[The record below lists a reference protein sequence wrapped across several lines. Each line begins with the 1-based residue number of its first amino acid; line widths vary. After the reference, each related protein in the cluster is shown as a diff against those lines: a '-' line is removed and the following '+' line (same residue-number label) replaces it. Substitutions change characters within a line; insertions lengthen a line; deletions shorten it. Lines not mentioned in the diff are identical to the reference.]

1 MYNRLRELVP
11 AARGCQEA
19 KFAQPYVLIR
29 VIASVILVVES
40 TVVESVGKAL
50 ASVEEALISV
60 KQTFGP
66 SGGGGGGHV
75 DKTANATVVAAAV
88 PPTPPPVRSVRV
100 KTESSLASVNITGT
114 NGQHSLKDLKLS
126 SSSLKFLQ
134 NPTCVN

>member
-1 MYNRLRELVP
+1 MIKVSN
-11 AARGCQEA
+11 
-19 KFAQPYVLIR
+19 YVSLT
-29 VIASVILVVES
+29 LVVES

-66 SGGGGGGHV
+66 SGGGGGGGGGSGSNGHV
-75 DKTANATVVAAAV
+75 DKDNATPAPAAATAV

-114 NGQHSLKDLKLS
+114 SETSLS
-126 SSSLKFLQ
+126 ERSETIPSL
-134 NPTCVN
+134 

>member
-1 MYNRLRELVP
+1 MNEYLM
-11 AARGCQEA
+11 G
-19 KFAQPYVLIR
+19 
-29 VIASVILVVES
+29 ILPSVVES

-75 DKTANATVVAAAV
+75 GKNGNATAVAAAV

-114 NGQHSLKDLKLS
+114 HRQHNSKDSKRSQPFLKC
-126 SSSLKFLQ
+126 FQ
-134 NPTCVN
+134 NPTKN

>member
-1 MYNRLRELVP
+1 MMRIWSKY
-11 AARGCQEA
+11 
-19 KFAQPYVLIR
+19 LI
-29 VIASVILVVES
+29 VSLTLVVEL

-66 SGGGGGGHV
+66 SGGGGGGGGNGHV
-75 DKTANATVVAAAV
+75 DKKDNATPAPAAATAV

-114 NGQHSLKDLKLS
+114 SE
-126 SSSLKFLQ
+126 
-134 NPTCVN
+134 TT